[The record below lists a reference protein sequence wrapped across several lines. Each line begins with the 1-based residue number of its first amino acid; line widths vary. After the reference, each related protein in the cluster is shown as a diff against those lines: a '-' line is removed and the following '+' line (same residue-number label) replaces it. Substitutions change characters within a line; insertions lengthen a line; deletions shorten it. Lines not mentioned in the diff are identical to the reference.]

1 MRSLAGGAF
10 RRSIALTLF
19 LLAWELL
26 PRWGVFDQTFLTPFT
41 DVLRELRAL
50 AENGTLWTHVSVSL
64 QRALLGFAIA
74 LGVGIPLGLLIGWY
88 RYVGD
93 VLSPLI
99 TAAYNTAPLALL
111 PVFILLLGIGEISK
125 VAIVVWACVFPIALN
140 TITGVRTVDP
150 LLVKSARSLGLGP
163 LALFRKIVLPAA
175 VPTIF
180 TGVRM
185 GGTYSVLV
193 LVAAEMV
200 GAKSGLGFLITSS
213 QFNFQIPSM
222 YAGIFTI
229 SCIGITV
236 NVVLV
241 RIERRFSRWRPE
253 TNGGFR

>member
-1 MRSLAGGAF
+1 M
-10 RRSIALTLF
+10 
-19 LLAWELL
+19 W
-26 PRWGVFDQTFLTPFT
+26 PF
-41 DVLRELRAL
+41 
-50 AENGTLWTHVSVSL
+50 
-64 QRALLGFAIA
+64 
-74 LGVGIPLGLLIGWY
+74 
-88 RYVGD
+88 
-93 VLSPLI
+93 
-99 TAAYNTAPLALL
+99 
-111 PVFILLLGIGEISK
+111 
-125 VAIVVWACVFPIALN
+125 VVYACIFPIVLN

-150 LLVKSARSLGLGP
+150 LLVKSARSLGLGTP
-163 LALFRKIVLPAA
+163 ALFRKVVLPAA

-229 SCIGITV
+229 SCIGIAV

-253 TNGGFR
+253 TNGGTR